1 MECSDGWLVVRALNE
16 GGTVAGQAEGGQQAR
31 ADGLALLA
39 ELVREA
45 RCYPRATVLAE
56 FATFGPVL
64 NALVGGRR
72 GVPRY
77 RQGVERD
84 EERFIPL
91 YRQTFEALLADV
103 PGGRALMAA
112 VDGAIEH
119 DHRENANL
127 LAAFELL
134 DPDGS
139 REPRVLGATRYA
151 APAAGHAA
159 VKFALLA
166 PAVVPAAAGAALHW
180 ARRSRIRWA
189 VGLAPGG

>member
-1 MECSDGWLVVRALNE
+1 MASPDVSQPAH
-16 GGTVAGQAEGGQQAR
+16 
-31 ADGLALLA
+31 ADGLSLLA
-39 ELVREA
+39 ELARES
-45 RCYPRATVLAE
+45 RHYPKATVLAE

-91 YRQTFEALLADV
+91 YRQTFAALLADV
-103 PGGRALMAA
+103 PAGGALMAA
-112 VDGAIEH
+112 VDGAIEQ

-127 LAAFELL
+127 LVAFDLL
-134 DPDGS
+134 DPDGD
-139 REPRVLGATRYA
+139 RQPRVLAATRYA

-159 VKFALLA
+159 AKFALLS
-166 PAVVPAAAGAALHW
+166 PAVVPAAAGAVLRW
-180 ARRSRIRWA
+180 AQRSRTSA
-189 VGLAPGG
+189 TDT